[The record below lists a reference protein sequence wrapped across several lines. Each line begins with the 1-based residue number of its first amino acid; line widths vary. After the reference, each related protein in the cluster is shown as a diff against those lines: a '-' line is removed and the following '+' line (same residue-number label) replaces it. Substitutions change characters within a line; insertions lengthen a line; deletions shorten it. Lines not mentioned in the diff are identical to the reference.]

1 MSLDAILVADTRAWL
16 LKAEADL
23 RAAHVSLE
31 AQPPLHEHSA
41 FNCQQA
47 AEKALK
53 GFLTWHDLPFRKTH
67 DLALLGAACSK
78 LDPSLEPACKRA
90 DDLSAYAWE
99 FRYPR
104 VGDELT
110 SEQVVE
116 ALSIARS
123 LYDAII
129 ARLPEEVR
137 P

>member
-1 MSLDAILVADTRAWL
+1 VNQWLALARDDVVAGDAILKVAMGSYA
-16 LKAEADL
+16 
-23 RAAHVSLE
+23 
-31 AQPPLHEHSA
+31 SA
-41 FNCQQA
+41 SFHGQQA